1 MQQLGNSNNRQNTIN
16 YSFHSEPVPPA
27 FNLHTAMTVTSTSM
41 PSYNPP
47 PLSEQINYHV
57 TKLYRFIL
65 STGLEHLSESYL
77 YQWQT

>member
-27 FNLHTAMTVTSTSM
+27 FNLHTAMAVTSTSM

>member
-27 FNLHTAMTVTSTSM
+27 FNLHTAMAVTSTNM
-41 PSYNPP
+41 PSYTRS
-47 PLSEQINYHV
+47 LSEQINYHV

-65 STGLEHLSESYL
+65 STGLEHLSVSYL

>member
-65 STGLEHLSESYL
+65 STGLELRSVYYL
-77 YQWQT
+77 YQ